1 MSDHVSNNFIN
12 LGEES
17 GKQDATNACWI
28 LLVAFDEVLE
38 ERDKFR
44 KDSACL
50 QAEIKWIESPE
61 IQGFAGL

>member
-1 MSDHVSNNFIN
+1 MSDHVSNDFIT

-44 KDSACL
+44 KESACL
-50 QAEIKWIESPE
+50 QAEIK
-61 IQGFAGL
+61 